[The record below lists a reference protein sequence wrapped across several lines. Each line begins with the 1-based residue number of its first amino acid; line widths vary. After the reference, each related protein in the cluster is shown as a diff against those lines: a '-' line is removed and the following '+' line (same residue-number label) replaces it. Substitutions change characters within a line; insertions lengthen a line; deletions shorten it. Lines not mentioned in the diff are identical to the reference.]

1 MSRKRKPPRKTGAD
15 RRRQARAER
24 HLLTTG
30 VVGRVNAVRV
40 ALSTEGFP
48 GNLFLALEAAGA
60 RDFTDL
66 EQVRV
71 VILDVLRVAPF
82 FCDLTGVTLKLSWD
96 PKDKQLGI
104 RAVLTMETAHEA
116 LAVADHSRRLLTADP
131 PELH

>member
-1 MSRKRKPPRKTGAD
+1 MARKRKPPRKTGAE

-24 HLLTTG
+24 HLQVTG
-30 VVGRVNAVRV
+30 VTARVNAVRV
-40 ALSTEGFP
+40 ALSNPGFP

-71 VILDVLRVAPF
+71 VILDVLRLPPF
-82 FCDLTGVTLKLSWD
+82 CCDLTGVTLKLSWD

-104 RAVLTMETAHEA
+104 RAVLTMEAATEA
-116 LAVADHSRRLLTADP
+116 LAVADHSRTLLTPDP
-131 PELH
+131 PEAH

>member
-1 MSRKRKPPRKTGAD
+1 MARKKAPRKRTGAD

-24 HLLTTG
+24 HLQVTG

-40 ALSTEGFP
+40 ALSDEGFP
-48 GNLFLALEAAGA
+48 GNLFLALEAANA

-82 FCDLTGVTLKLSWD
+82 CCDLDGITLKLSWD
-96 PKDKQLGI
+96 PKDKHLGI
-104 RAVLTMETAHEA
+104 RAVLTMETAQAA
-116 LAVADHSRRLLTADP
+116 LAVADHSRKLLEA
-131 PELH
+131 H